1 MLLPF
6 VMAAAYALTTSGTC
20 AAGHVLTSPSQCEN
34 AAAALSLGA
43 TTATLVQ
50 WSTEPSGC
58 YYLSSSSSGSTS
70 DVLYFNIASN
80 TAVSCDTT

>member
-1 MLLPF
+1 MS
-6 VMAAAYALTTSGTC
+6 AAAYALTTSGTC
-20 AAGHVLTSPSQCEN
+20 AAGHILTSPSQCEN

-58 YYLSSSSSGSTS
+58 YYLSSSSSGSSS
-70 DVLYFNIASN
+70 DVLFFNIASN